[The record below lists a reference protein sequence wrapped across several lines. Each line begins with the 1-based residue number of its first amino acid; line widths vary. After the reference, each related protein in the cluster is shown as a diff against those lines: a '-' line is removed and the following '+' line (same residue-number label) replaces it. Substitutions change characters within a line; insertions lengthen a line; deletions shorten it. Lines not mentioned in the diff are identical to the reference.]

1 MCEDYCS
8 RAQGVCP
15 DVFVDD
21 DTCFDACLDMDM
33 NGQTN
38 DRSGD
43 TVQCRITA
51 LELGLCEHAGVDS
64 ALCSSDDEHTG
75 QLPDDS
81 AVQQG
86 PEDRRK
92 AGALPEEASGLQPI
106 DDLVGAG
113 VDVLLRRQQTNLGIL
128 RRFVGRRDSGE
139 VGDDAIA
146 RLLV

>member
-1 MCEDYCS
+1 MMGSMLLLLLACETVDGWFSEGASVDDEVSALCEDYCS

-81 AVQQG
+81 AVQ
-86 PEDRRK
+86 
-92 AGALPEEASGLQPI
+92 
-106 DDLVGAG
+106 
-113 VDVLLRRQQTNLGIL
+113 
-128 RRFVGRRDSGE
+128 
-139 VGDDAIA
+139 
-146 RLLV
+146 